1 MTRIKDEYHSKDY
14 YYFSSSSKTNNSWIG
29 DIGVSL
35 RIINEA
41 RVDTD
46 FSTIFNDF
54 RSFERTLERDIYRFS
69 RITQAG
75 YNFALK
81 LAEVDKKEKKGEGRE
96 GKSGTIKGRGVAC
109 IICGDTITSTDIS
122 RYHGNPRHSFVEFQR

>member
-1 MTRIKDEYHSKDY
+1 MTRIKDEYRRIIIIFPLLQRGIILEFD
-14 YYFSSSSKTNNSWIG
+14 

-41 RVDTD
+41 RVDMD

-54 RSFERTLERDIYRFS
+54 RSFEQTLKRDIYRFS

-81 LAEVDKKEKKGEGRE
+81 LAE
-96 GKSGTIKGRGVAC
+96 
-109 IICGDTITSTDIS
+109 
-122 RYHGNPRHSFVEFQR
+122 

>member
-1 MTRIKDEYHSKDY
+1 MTRIKDEYRRIIII
-14 YYFSSSSKTNNSWIG
+14 FSLLQSRIILEFG
-29 DIGVSL
+29 DMGVSL
-35 RIINEA
+35 RIINET

-54 RSFERTLERDIYRFS
+54 RFKQILERDIYRFS

-81 LAEVDKKEKKGEGRE
+81 LAE
-96 GKSGTIKGRGVAC
+96 
-109 IICGDTITSTDIS
+109 
-122 RYHGNPRHSFVEFQR
+122 

>member
-1 MTRIKDEYHSKDY
+1 MTRIKDEYRRIIII
-14 YYFSSSSKTNNSWIG
+14 FSLLQRRIILEFG
-29 DIGVSL
+29 DMGVSL
-35 RIINEA
+35 RIINET

-54 RSFERTLERDIYRFS
+54 RFKQILERDIYRFS

-81 LAEVDKKEKKGEGRE
+81 LAE
-96 GKSGTIKGRGVAC
+96 
-109 IICGDTITSTDIS
+109 
-122 RYHGNPRHSFVEFQR
+122 

>member
-1 MTRIKDEYHSKDY
+1 MTRIKDEYRRIIII
-14 YYFSSSSKTNNSWIG
+14 FSLLQRRIILEFG
-29 DIGVSL
+29 DIDVSL

-54 RSFERTLERDIYRFS
+54 RFKQILERDIYRFS

-81 LAEVDKKEKKGEGRE
+81 LAE
-96 GKSGTIKGRGVAC
+96 
-109 IICGDTITSTDIS
+109 
-122 RYHGNPRHSFVEFQR
+122 

>member
-1 MTRIKDEYHSKDY
+1 MTRIKDEYRRIIIIFPLLQRGIILEFD
-14 YYFSSSSKTNNSWIG
+14 

-35 RIINEA
+35 RIINET

-54 RSFERTLERDIYRFS
+54 RFKQILERDIYRFS

-81 LAEVDKKEKKGEGRE
+81 LAE
-96 GKSGTIKGRGVAC
+96 
-109 IICGDTITSTDIS
+109 
-122 RYHGNPRHSFVEFQR
+122 

>member
-1 MTRIKDEYHSKDY
+1 MTRIKDEYRRIIII
-14 YYFSSSSKTNNSWIG
+14 FSLLQRRIILEFG
-29 DIGVSL
+29 DMGVSL
-35 RIINEA
+35 RIINET

-54 RSFERTLERDIYRFS
+54 RFKQILERDIYRFS

>member
-1 MTRIKDEYHSKDY
+1 M
-14 YYFSSSSKTNNSWIG
+14 
-29 DIGVSL
+29 
-35 RIINEA
+35 
-41 RVDTD
+41 D

-54 RSFERTLERDIYRFS
+54 RSFEQTLKRDIYRFS

-96 GKSGTIKGRGVAC
+96 RKKVVRLRGVVWHA
-109 IICGDTITSTDIS
+109 
-122 RYHGNPRHSFVEFQR
+122 